1 MTPKKV
7 KNVSFYNRLTPS
19 EILQVFMGRTI
30 GTYG

>member
-7 KNVSFYNRLTPS
+7 KNVSFYNLLTPN

-30 GTYG
+30 GTSG